1 MSRQV
6 NNPTTVGVKPAKEV
20 TKLQPYVDTVR
31 KWGLAALLV
40 AILAGAAATLITWFY
55 PPDYKATTTVVVV
68 PTTPGQN
75 YNDINVN
82 LITRSAAQLMKTH
95 QLLDTVGRNLHLT
108 YSADELD
115 RKVTIVVEP
124 ESSVLAVEVQDR
136 NPTLAAQIAN
146 AVVDAYVTSEQA
158 ASSAQRTDA
167 LAQLQEQIAA
177 QDKQLRAD
185 TQAVALLTQRGQA
198 LTPDQSAELAVDQQK
213 QRVDATTYSD
223 LLARYEL
230 LSNQSMGTFQLAVR
244 ERASAASATQAH
256 QDRLAKIG
264 LAALAGLIAV
274 LGIAFLLSSPTTGL
288 AIQRAPY
295 PGRGRAA

>member
-1 MSRQV
+1 MSSQV
-6 NNPTTVGVKPAKEV
+6 NNPKAVEGKPAKEV
-20 TKLQPYVDTVR
+20 TKLQPYADIIR

-40 AILAGAAATLITWFY
+40 AAFAAAAATLITWLY

-95 QLLDTVGRNLHLT
+95 QLLDTVGHNLHLA

-136 NPTLAAQIAN
+136 NPALAAQIAN
-146 AVVDAYVTSEQA
+146 GVVDAYVNSEQA
-158 ASSAQRTDA
+158 ASSARRTDV

-177 QDKQLRAD
+177 QEKQLRAD
-185 TQAVALLTQRGQA
+185 TQAVALLEQRGQA
-198 LTPDQSAELAVDQQK
+198 LTPDQAAELAVDQQK
-213 QRVDATTYSD
+213 QRVDANTYSD

-256 QDRLAKIG
+256 QDRLTKIG

-274 LGIAFLLSSPTTGL
+274 LGIAFLLSSPTSGL

-295 PGRGRAA
+295 PGRRRAA